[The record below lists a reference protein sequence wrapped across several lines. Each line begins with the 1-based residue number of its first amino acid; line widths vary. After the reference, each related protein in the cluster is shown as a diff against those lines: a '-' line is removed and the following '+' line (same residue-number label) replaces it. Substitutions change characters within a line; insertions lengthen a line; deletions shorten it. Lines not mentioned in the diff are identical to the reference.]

1 MTTTMFNIH
10 SFRKKI
16 HIDSYV
22 LQMYALCILFF
33 IGLIIGSFTVK
44 NGDYY
49 LTDKIT
55 EYYMQYLKSKSSL
68 GGAAVFFNTFLV
80 SSLLLLLNYFI
91 GLCAIGIPFA
101 ALIPFGV
108 GCVIGTVSG
117 YIYETYMLKGLGYC
131 AIIIFPAAVIITASI
146 ILSCRESISMSTT
159 MMSLLSQHP
168 RGRQK
173 TFKEYTV
180 KFLFYLAALAGGS
193 IIEATMTKLFI
204 SLFSF

>member
-1 MTTTMFNIH
+1 MTTTTFNIH
-10 SFRKKI
+10 SFRRKM
-16 HIDSYV
+16 HIDSSV
-22 LQMYALCILFF
+22 WQMYALCILFF
-33 IGLIIGSFTVK
+33 LGLIIGSFTVK
-44 NGDYY
+44 NGNYY
-49 LTDKIT
+49 LTAKIT
-55 EYYMQYLKSKSSL
+55 EYYMQYLKSKITFS
-68 GGAAVFFNTFLV
+68 GAAVFFNTFLI

-101 ALIPFGV
+101 ALIPFCL

-131 AIIIFPAAVIITASI
+131 AIIIFPAAVVITASI
-146 ILSCRESISMSTT
+146 ILSCRESITMSST
-159 MMSLLSQHP
+159 MMSLLSQRP

-173 TFKEYTV
+173 TFKEYSV

-193 IIEATMTKLFI
+193 IIETAMTKLFI